1 MTDYKPSKPTNRGLL
16 HLRLTNQDWIECF
29 TKLNRAELG
38 VLFYIRTLDPFGDR
52 SIDVNSQTIAKV
64 LGIHR
69 SSVSRALKKL
79 DADGLISLEIATA
92 FATSKAQS
100 RAETALCMDAQ
111 AVHGRTKMCMDAQTM
126 CMDAPSLRVDAQ
138 PTQFKPS
145 QGKESGSPHTNTNY
159 IHTLSNSE
167 REKNSVSQKEEIT
180 RSEKTSNDFSHS
192 NLTPSSSSSNSLVKN
207 KNLGLDQK
215 RRQNHSLTKSLNSHV
230 TSPNSAERSAP
241 QTYSDFIQ
249 TLSEGEREKFLD
261 FVTEQ
266 IKDFVQPIN
275 DVEAWLASKNK
286 AYKNRW
292 EVYYNN
298 FKAEQK
304 AKSNAPKKRRSLR
317 EEIEQRRLEVQ
328 RLKSLEGV

>member
-1 MTDYKPSKPTNRGLL
+1 MLHRRNSVASAQPALHQRNTQKPETASNKASESLQTNKDYKDYK
-16 HLRLTNQDWIECF
+16 D
-29 TKLNRAELG
+29 
-38 VLFYIRTLDPFGDR
+38 
-52 SIDVNSQTIAKV
+52 
-64 LGIHR
+64 
-69 SSVSRALKKL
+69 
-79 DADGLISLEIATA
+79 SL
-92 FATSKAQS
+92 S
-100 RAETALCMDAQ
+100 D
-111 AVHGRTKMCMDAQTM
+111 
-126 CMDAPSLRVDAQ
+126 
-138 PTQFKPS
+138 
-145 QGKESGSPHTNTNY
+145 
-159 IHTLSNSE
+159 SE

-192 NLTPSSSSSNSLVKN
+192 NLNPSSSSSNSLVSD

-215 RRQNHSLTKSLNSHV
+215 RRQNHSLTKSLNSHI
-230 TSPNSAERSAP
+230 TSQNSAHRKAP

-292 EVYYNN
+292 EVYYNK

-304 AKSNAPKKRRSLR
+304 AKSPARKKRRSLR